1 MYGARDYPAHLG
13 YGAMPLFQDETIRGH
28 SKFWLPRKNLP
39 VPYCHKYCTVP
50 YEAEKRIRPAVFLT
64 GPVSDYV
71 F

>member
-1 MYGARDYPAHLG
+1 MYGARAYLAYLG
-13 YGAMPLFQDETIRGH
+13 YEAMRLFPYEILRGNG
-28 SKFWLPRKNLP
+28 KFWSRKKNLP

-64 GPVSDYV
+64 GPVSDNV